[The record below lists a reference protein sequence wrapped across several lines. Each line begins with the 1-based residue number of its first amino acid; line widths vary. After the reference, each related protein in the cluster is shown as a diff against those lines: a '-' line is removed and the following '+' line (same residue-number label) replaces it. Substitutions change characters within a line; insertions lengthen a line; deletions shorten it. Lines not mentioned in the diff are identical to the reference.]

1 MIPLNSA
8 SIQIQPGSTIS
19 GIVAGFIDNGDDFT
33 LNFSGGSAIVD
44 SSPLNANQLGL
55 NIGEPVN
62 VVVAEFDGIEI
73 DTGFITR
80 PDGSIILGNQPSF
93 TPPPPPM
100 ASDPLQAS
108 PFNPP
113 PPPMAPDPITGG
125 IPSPFPS
132 GGFDPL
138 IARQANPIF
147 GTVVGIVDNDE
158 FFLDANGTQ
167 VLVDA
172 DLPDFQFL
180 NLMPGEQVNVVGQM
194 DESGF
199 DAFSI
204 TRADGSSVLPN
215 LTSIPMPTNSMSPVA
230 PVGNTLFGTVLN
242 TVDNDEFFLNAN
254 GTQVLVDAD
263 LPDSQFLNLAP
274 GEQVN
279 VVGILD
285 DEDFDAF
292 SITRADGSVVF
303 PNTPVSPVIFPTNP
317 VNFPTN
323 PISFGATL
331 SGTVVSYVDDN
342 EFLLQTNNGV
352 VVVDPGPPWWQP
364 VNLNIGEPVTV
375 VGELDDD
382 DFDAFSIARADGSV
396 IPIRSGPGRPPWAGG
411 PNQNNGF
418 DFDDD

>member
-19 GIVAGFIDNGDDFT
+19 GIVAGFVDNGDDFT

-44 SSPLNANQLGL
+44 SSPLKANQLGL

-100 ASDPLQAS
+100 APDPLQAP

-132 GGFDPL
+132 GGFDTL
-138 IARQANPIF
+138 IAPQGNPIF

-158 FFLDANGTQ
+158 FFLD
-167 VLVDA
+167 
-172 DLPDFQFL
+172 
-180 NLMPGEQVNVVGQM
+180 
-194 DESGF
+194 
-199 DAFSI
+199 
-204 TRADGSSVLPN
+204 
-215 LTSIPMPTNSMSPVA
+215 
-230 PVGNTLFGTVLN
+230 
-242 TVDNDEFFLNAN
+242 AN

-382 DFDAFSIARADGSV
+382 DFDAFSLARADGSV
-396 IPIRSGPGRPPWAGG
+396 VAIRSGPGRPPWAGG

>member
-1 MIPLNSA
+1 MISLNSA

-19 GIVAGFIDNGDDFT
+19 GIVAGFVDNGDDFT

-80 PDGSIILGNQPSF
+80 PDGSIILGNQPVF
-93 TPPPPPM
+93 TPPSNSFSTP
-100 ASDPLQAS
+100 
-108 PFNPP
+108 PFNTI
-113 PPPMAPDPITGG
+113 APSIIPFDPITGG
-125 IPSPFPS
+125 ISNPIPTR
-132 GGFDPL
+132 GFDPL
-138 IARQANPIF
+138 I
-147 GTVVGIVDNDE
+147 
-158 FFLDANGTQ
+158 
-167 VLVDA
+167 
-172 DLPDFQFL
+172 
-180 NLMPGEQVNVVGQM
+180 
-194 DESGF
+194 S
-199 DAFSI
+199 
-204 TRADGSSVLPN
+204 
-215 LTSIPMPTNSMSPVA
+215 

-254 GTQVLVDAD
+254 GTQILVDAD

-279 VVGILD
+279 VVGIMD

-396 IPIRSGPGRPPWAGG
+396 IPIRSGLGRPPWAGG
-411 PNQNNGF
+411 PNRNNGF